1 MNTAGLIWGW
11 VKKHKIII
19 WVIIVFM
26 LSLSM
31 RFYNI
36 ENRMWWGNDTGR
48 EILVG
53 YHIGHYHEFPTLGT
67 SASDLATYS
76 YYPPYYYY
84 LVGLVASFAPSA
96 PSIIKT
102 FIFFESFLPV
112 VIFFIGL
119 FISNFPSAVFASFF
133 IAISSYMV
141 SVTNLWPPFVALL
154 FFYFGLAIL
163 VFGKKRSF
171 LFRII
176 GQAVMFFSATLH
188 YSFFIPSIV
197 LFFWN
202 LSQENTRKDKFVFFG
217 IQTGYFILL
226 VSPLWINSGGSRV
239 FQAFDPRYVFDFYQP
254 VSIFIETLKN
264 IYGELFQNNSLY
276 GLLSAG
282 ICIFLLIF
290 SFKNV
295 LSFLKT
301 NWWMWC
307 IILSMP
313 FIGSRFV
320 QHPELYEYI
329 AIMPMGL
336 LLVACSPIRTEK
348 LTLQN
353 IVRGAL
359 LCCLVFSLSNNF
371 SELFTNGWNSYKQN
385 EKLTDYIVAEAKSRG
400 LENNFRLFVSDSTGS
415 FDWASPNFWYFLETK
430 YHRKIAY
437 VVNYDISL
445 EQLIAPGAD
454 TYLVCRGTSDTIALC
469 KSHFHSSFPEYTK
482 ELTLK
487 SNEGYVIFL
496 YSTAEYP
503 H

>member
-1 MNTAGLIWGW
+1 MGW
-11 VKKHKIII
+11 IRKHK
-19 WVIIVFM
+19 VILWSLVVFVIS
-26 LSLSM
+26 LSL

-36 ENRMWWGNDTGR
+36 ENRMWWSNDTGR

-53 YHIGHYHEFPTLGT
+53 YHIAHYHEFPKLGT

-84 LVGLVASFAPSA
+84 LIGLVSSFVSSA
-96 PSIIKT
+96 PSVIKT

-112 VIFFIGL
+112 IIFFIGL
-119 FISNFPSAVFASFF
+119 FISNFSSAFFASFF
-133 IAISSYMV
+133 VAISAYMV
-141 SVTNLWPPFVALL
+141 SSTNLWPPFVALL

-163 VFGKKRSF
+163 FFGKKRSF
-171 LFRII
+171 LFRVI

-202 LSQENTRKDKFVFFG
+202 LSQENTRKDKFIFLG
-217 IQTGYFILL
+217 IQTGYLILL
-226 VSPLWINSGGSRV
+226 ASPLWTNPSGSRV
-239 FQAFDPRYVFDFYQP
+239 FEAFDPRHVFDFYQP
-254 VSIFIETLKN
+254 TSIFIGTLQNICSDFFQKN
-264 IYGELFQNNSLY
+264 TLY
-276 GLLSAG
+276 ELLSAG

-295 LSFLKT
+295 LSFLKS
-301 NWWMWC
+301 NWWIWC

-320 QHPELYEYI
+320 QHPEPYEYI
-329 AIMPMGL
+329 AIMPAAL
-336 LLVACSPIRTEK
+336 LLVACSPIRIEK

-359 LCCLVFSLSNNF
+359 LCCLAFSLSNNF
-371 SELFTNGWNSYKQN
+371 SELFVNNWYSYEQN

-400 LENNFRLFVSDSTGS
+400 LENNFRLFVSDFIGS
-415 FDWASPNFWYFLETK
+415 FNWASPNFWYFLETK
-430 YHRKIAY
+430 YHHKITY
-437 VVNYDISL
+437 VVDYDISL

-454 TYLVCRGTSDTIALC
+454 TYLVCRGTSDTIATC
-469 KSHFHSSFPEYTK
+469 KRDFHSSFPEYTK

-487 SNEGYVIFL
+487 SNVGYVIFL
-496 YSTAEYP
+496 YSTAQP
-503 H
+503 LH